1 MKNTTIAILAG
12 IAAVTAIYLINKT
25 VQGGATV
32 LRSIGDQVDPTN
44 PDNYI
49 AAGINKVG
57 GVLVDDPSGPG
68 KNADG
73 SWTFGGW
80 IYDVTHTDP
89 LAPTPPAGGGR
100 TTQITPIVADPYGDP
115 MGYYYP

>member
-1 MKNTTIAILAG
+1 MAQLKPTTIAILGG
-12 IAAVTAIYLINKT
+12 IAALTAIYLVNKT

-44 PDNYI
+44 PDNI
-49 AAGINKVG
+49 AYSGINKVG
-57 GVLVDDPSGPG
+57 SVLVDDPMGPG

-80 IYDVTHTDP
+80 IYDVTHDDP
-89 LAPTPPAGGGR
+89 LATKPPAGGGR
-100 TTQITPIVADPYGDP
+100 TTQTFTDPYSDP